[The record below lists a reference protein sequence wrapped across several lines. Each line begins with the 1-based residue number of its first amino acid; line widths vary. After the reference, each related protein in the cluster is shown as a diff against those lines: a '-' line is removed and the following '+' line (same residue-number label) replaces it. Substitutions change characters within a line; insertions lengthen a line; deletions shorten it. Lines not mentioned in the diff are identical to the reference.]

1 MNGRL
6 RIPTL
11 IFYILTAFTL
21 AVSVFCFVRA
31 VSWINR
37 PFAGILLYEFPYVGS
52 MGSRDWPGYEAGLRY
67 LDRIVS
73 VEGQPVLN
81 AEEVVDIISQKSP
94 GTPVRYVVESKGEI
108 REVTIPVDV
117 FSTKDFIM
125 VFLAPFLVGFI
136 IYILGFVV
144 YVLKPNTSTSWV
156 FLLLC
161 FGVCIYGV
169 SGFEMQSTYAS
180 VHFHYVIVP
189 LFPALFVHLGLIFP
203 DRKKFVSRFP
213 VLEYAIY
220 VPAVI
225 LILTY
230 QVYLFTFEDVLGSG
244 ASSWVPSY
252 NAIASVNRPFT
263 LLCVAGLLVLILHS
277 AFRASS
283 SLARQRARM
292 ILFGVAIA
300 FLPPAI
306 LMLITLTMKVNF
318 PWNFIAFFVIF
329 FPMSIAYSIVRHNL
343 FEADVIIKRAVGY
356 VVVTAIVVGAYVG
369 VGVVLNVFVGKY
381 ELAQSRAFPI
391 LFTLGVILVFNPL
404 RDRIQVLVDR
414 IFFRKEYDYGSIVDK
429 IGGAMTT
436 LLDLGQI
443 LKRLT
448 QTFTEDMFINNS
460 SVALLN
466 PAGTAYQIYMAEGES
481 KHDVEG
487 KAFNRSEPL
496 MQVIEGEKKELTRYD
511 LLEDPKYKDVSRS
524 GAASFEALHASLLVP
539 LLYQNQVIGSLN
551 LGEKKSGKFYNRE
564 DIDLLRTLA
573 NQGAVAI
580 ENARLFQENLEK
592 QRMEE
597 ELSIARDLQTSM
609 LPAVCPEIGG
619 FKIAAISTPAREV
632 GGDFF
637 DFIEMGTDRVGFVV
651 GDVTGKSVSGALVM
665 SASRSVF
672 RMLSEE
678 RLTVGEIMIRANR
691 RMNKDVKK
699 GMFVALLY
707 AVLNS
712 ENRTLS
718 LCSAGQ
724 TQPIHFFAK
733 SGEARLVE
741 TEGDAFPLG
750 ILEDV
755 EYEETRVQLTPG
767 DRVVFYTDG
776 IVEAMNG
783 QNEMFGFERLVEV
796 VQGSRA
802 MTADALLK
810 EIVDRVNAFAGSA
823 AQHDDL
829 TVIVVSVEE

>member
-21 AVSVFCFVRA
+21 TVSAFCFVRA

-52 MGSRDWPGYEAGLRY
+52 MGSRDWPGYAAGLRY

-73 VEGQPVLN
+73 VEGQSVRN

-94 GTPVRYVVESKGEI
+94 GTPVHYVVESKGAI
-108 REVTIPVDV
+108 REVTIPVGV

-161 FGVCIYGV
+161 FGICIYGV
-169 SGFEMQSTYAS
+169 SGFEMQSTYSS

-220 VPAVI
+220 VPALI
-225 LILTY
+225 LILAY
-230 QVYLFTFEDVLGSG
+230 QIYLFTFETVL
-244 ASSWVPSY
+244 SSNTLSWIPSY
-252 NAIASVNRPFT
+252 NAIALVNRPFT
-263 LLCVAGLLVLILHS
+263 LLCVAVLLVLILHS
-277 AFRASS
+277 AFGASS
-283 SLARQRARM
+283 SLARQRARI
-292 ILFGVAIA
+292 ILFGIAIA

-306 LMLITLTMKVNF
+306 MMLITLTMKVNF

-343 FEADVIIKRAVGY
+343 FEADVIIKRTVGY

-369 VGVVLNVFVGKY
+369 VGVVLNVFVGKS

-414 IFFRKEYDYGSIVDK
+414 IFFRKEYDYGAIVDK

-436 LLDLGQI
+436 LLDLGQV
-443 LKRLT
+443 LKQLT

-487 KAFNRSEPL
+487 KALKRDEPL
-496 MQVIEGEKKELTRYD
+496 IKIIEAEKRELTKYD
-511 LLEDPKYKDVSRS
+511 VLEDPKYKAVSKI
-524 GAASFEALHASLLVP
+524 GTANFETLHASLMVP

-564 DIDLLRTLA
+564 DIDLLRNLA

-597 ELSIARDLQTSM
+597 ELSIAHDLQTSM

-678 RLTVGEIMIRANR
+678 NLAVGEIMIRANR

-712 ENRTLS
+712 GDRSLS

-724 TQPIHFFAK
+724 TQPVRLSAQT
-733 SGEARLVE
+733 GEASLVE
-741 TEGDAFPLG
+741 TVGDTFPLG
-750 ILEDV
+750 ILDEAD
-755 EYEETRVQLTPG
+755 YKETKLQLAPG
-767 DRVVFYTDG
+767 DKVVFYTDG
-776 IVEAMNG
+776 IVEAMNE
-783 QNEMFGFERLVEV
+783 QDEMFGFERLIEIVEKA
-796 VQGSRA
+796 RA
-802 MTADALLK
+802 LTADELL
-810 EIVDRVNAFAGSA
+810 ETILSRVNTFAGGA
-823 AQHDDL
+823 PQHDDL